1 MKHSLAIHNPNIT
14 VILIAAGVSHEPS
27 SSPSSLPSPLPPFIL
42 YIHYYL
48 FFSVVG
54 PEDNPSE
61 VHFADDGVESY
72 LEEVFPYVQS
82 NLIFIFVRIIGKI
95 LTAFVLY
102 QLQQRIMSK
111 RVVVVEEEIIDSV
124 FGQVSYSI

>member
-72 LEEVFPYVQS
+72 LEEGQTEFLSKLLDETFWYIYGPTIDPECEL
-82 NLIFIFVRIIGKI
+82 NLF
-95 LTAFVLY
+95 L
-102 QLQQRIMSK
+102 
-111 RVVVVEEEIIDSV
+111 
-124 FGQVSYSI
+124 SIE